1 VRQSLAQEESV
12 STSALE
18 GTTSPLPRPARTPH
32 FWNRQLTSYPATTT
46 RYAYLAIVV
55 LATIVLYYQLYI
67 QYAVSTPII
76 THYNMTFTYFVY
88 VSVVANAVGAFASLL
103 AGLADRWG
111 RANLTVYGL
120 LIVGLLV
127 AFAVPNA
134 GSKGMYLALIT
145 IVGFV
150 EGVILVTTPA
160 LVRDF
165 SPQLGRA
172 SAMGY
177 WTMGPVVGSLVVTA
191 VTSHTFTGSTTW
203 QDEFRYAGWSGL
215 IVFVIAL
222 FGLRELSPQLR
233 DQIMV
238 TLRDRA
244 LVEARAKGLDVAA
257 ALKGQWRQ
265 MLRVDVISSALAIS
279 LFLLLYFAAVGS
291 FTVYYVTTFNY
302 SVQRTAGLLNWY
314 WGANAISLVVIGFLS
329 DLSKVRKPFM
339 LIGALASIGVLI
351 PFALAATRPSTSYYT
366 FALLVAGIG
375 IFGGMTYAPWM
386 AGFTETVEKHNPA
399 ATATGLAVYGWI
411 IRAVVAASSAILPIV
426 VSSATPLVD
435 HGAAVA
441 QAQVQAGP
449 ALAVI
454 DAHPKLFAQLSQFP
468 PNAVPPALQAEA
480 VQTVGLPGL
489 LTVQKAQPQIAI
501 LQQYGPQ
508 VQAAAKNNPKD
519 WQTWWWVCLGGEAVF
534 IPFIFLMAGH
544 WRPRRAREEIAAH
557 ERYVAEQLS
566 ALGMAPAPSAAEAG
580 PGPDIDPGPGTPAEA

>member
-1 VRQSLAQEESV
+1 MSV
-12 STSALE
+12 PAVHE
-18 GTTSPLPRPARTPH
+18 ARPDRRERGPRMPR
-32 FWNRQLTSYPATTT
+32 NRQLSAYPNSAA
-46 RYAYLAIVV
+46 RYGYLAIVV
-55 LATIVLYYQLYI
+55 LATIVLYYELYI

-76 THYNMTFTYFVY
+76 THFGMTFTYFVY
-88 VSVVANAVGAFASLL
+88 VSVVSNAVGAFASLL

-111 RANLTVYGL
+111 RTTLTVYGL
-120 LIVGLLV
+120 LITGLLIT
-127 AFAVPNA
+127 FAVPNA
-134 GSKGMYLALIT
+134 GSKETFLILT
-145 IVGFV
+145 TLVGFV

-172 SAMGY
+172 AAMGY

-203 QDEFRYAGWSGL
+203 QDEFRYAGYAGL
-215 IVFVIAL
+215 LVFVIAL
-222 FGLRELSPQLR
+222 FALRELSPQLR

-244 LVEARAKGLDVAA
+244 LVEARAKGLDVQA

-265 MLRVDVISSALAIS
+265 MLRADVIGSAFAIS
-279 LFLLLYFAAVGS
+279 LFLLLYFAAVGM

-314 WGANAISLVVIGFLS
+314 WAANAISLVVIGFLS
-329 DLSKVRKPFM
+329 DRLRVRKPFM
-339 LIGALASIGVLI
+339 LIGALASIAVLI

-411 IRAVVAASSAILPIV
+411 IRAIVALSSAVLPIV

-435 HGAAVA
+435 HGAQVA
-441 QAQVQAGP
+441 TASAEAAP
-449 ALAVI
+449 ALAII
-454 DAHPKLFAQLSQFP
+454 DAHPQLFAQLSQFP
-468 PNAVPPALQAEA
+468 PNQVPAALQAQA
-480 VQTVGLPGL
+480 VQQVGIPAL
-489 LTVQKAQPQIAI
+489 LTVQKAQPQLAI
-501 LQQYGPQ
+501 LNTYGAQ
-508 VQAAAKNNPKD
+508 VQSAAANNPKD
-519 WQTWWWVCLGGEAVF
+519 WQTWWWVCVGGEALF
-534 IPFIFLMAGH
+534 IPFIFIMAGF
-544 WRPRRAREEIAAH
+544 WSPRRARQEIEAH
-557 ERYVAEQLS
+557 EQYVAQQMS
-566 ALGMAPAPSAAEAG
+566 ALGGTPPPQHDIEAG
-580 PGPDIDPGPGTPAEA
+580 AAPDPDPGPDIDPGSGPAASEA